1 MNLQIFY
8 DDIFPYAG
16 DRPSRDKLDAL
27 AAGAVPCCG
36 AVRCRLEDHW
46 GPAEH
51 RLQTELGG
59 LRHGNILREEMPVIG
74 EGEYPA
80 AFGQMRRFPYVIRKS
95 GAQIQ
100 ASQRHNN
107 DTKG

>member
-36 AVRCRLEDHW
+36 AVRCRLEDHC

-59 LRHGNILREEMPVIG
+59 LRHGNFLREEMPVIG
-74 EGEYPA
+74 EGGISRCLRADAEISVRDPKK
-80 AFGQMRRFPYVIRKS
+80 RSTDS
-95 GAQIQ
+95 GLTTA
-100 ASQRHNN
+100 
-107 DTKG
+107 